1 MNLKTRDSYLVQ
13 MSGEIKLVIPK
24 GSLEEQ
30 TIKFLKLADLEVI
43 RRSPRDYNPKIQD
56 FRIST
61 VKVLRPQE
69 IPQYV
74 AAAYF
79 DLGITGLDWVHE
91 TDSDVRIIAE
101 LPYSKTGS
109 EKVKIV
115 LAVDE
120 QSTINSPLDLKQG
133 SMISTE
139 YPRLAKKYFDQKG
152 IAAEIFLSYGATE
165 AKVPDI
171 MDGIVELTETGETL
185 KRSGLKVIDVI
196 LESTTVLITNEASY
210 RAKRRSIDDI
220 KTLILGA
227 IDAQNRALVK
237 MNVPETKLEAI
248 IGILPT
254 MKAPSVAKLYRTDY
268 YAVESV
274 VAKEQIN
281 ELIPKLKQHGA
292 EDILEL
298 PINKIVD

>member
-1 MNLKTRDSYLVQ
+1 
-13 MSGEIKLVIPK
+13 MSDEIKFVIPK

-43 RRSPRDYNPKIQD
+43 RKNPRDYNPKIKD
-56 FRIST
+56 FRISS

-79 DLGITGLDWVHE
+79 DLGITGLDWVRE
-91 TDSDVRIIAE
+91 TGSDVRIIAE
-101 LPYSKTGS
+101 LPYSKTAS

-115 LAVDE
+115 LAVHE
-120 QSTINSPLDLKQG
+120 QSAINSPLDLKQG
-133 SMISTE
+133 SRISTE
-139 YPRLAKKYFDQKG
+139 YPRLAKQYFEQVG
-152 IAAEIFLSYGATE
+152 ISVDVFLSYGATE

-196 LESTTVLITNEASY
+196 LESSTVLITNEASY
-210 RAKRRSIDDI
+210 KAKKRSIDDI

-227 IDAQNRALVK
+227 IDAQNRALIK
-237 MNVPETKLEAI
+237 LNVPENRLDDI
-248 IGILPT
+248 IKILPT

-268 YAVESV
+268 YAVETV

-298 PINKIVD
+298 SINKIVD

>member
-1 MNLKTRDSYLVQ
+1 MND
-13 MSGEIKLVIPK
+13 EIRFVIPK

-43 RRSPRDYNPKIQD
+43 RKSPRDYNPKIKD

-74 AAAYF
+74 AAGYF
-79 DLGITGLDWVHE
+79 DLGITGLDWVRE
-91 TDSDVRIIAE
+91 TGSEVRIVAE
-101 LPYSKTGS
+101 LPYSKTAS

-115 LAVDE
+115 LAVHE
-120 QSTINSPLDLKQG
+120 QSTVKTPRDLKQG
-133 SMISTE
+133 SRISTE
-139 YPRLAKKYFDQKG
+139 YPNLAKQYFAQVGVSVD
-152 IAAEIFLSYGATE
+152 IFLSYGATE

-185 KRSGLKVIDVI
+185 KRGGLKVIDII
-196 LESTTVLITNEASY
+196 LESSTVLIANEESY
-210 RAKRRSIDDI
+210 LARHRSIDDI

-227 IDAQNRALVK
+227 IDAQSRALIK
-237 MNVPETKLEAI
+237 MNVPERKLKEI
-248 IGILPT
+248 IAILPT
-254 MKAPSVAKLYRTDY
+254 MKAPSVAKLFETDY

-298 PINKIVD
+298 SISKIVD

>member
-1 MNLKTRDSYLVQ
+1 
-13 MSGEIKLVIPK
+13 MSDEIKFVIPK

-30 TIKFLKLADLEVI
+30 TLKFLKLADLEVI
-43 RRSPRDYNPKIQD
+43 RKGPRDYNPKIKD

-69 IPQYV
+69 IPTYV
-74 AAAYF
+74 AAGYF
-79 DLGITGLDWVHE
+79 DLGITGLDWVRE
-91 TDSDVRIIAE
+91 TGSKIQTIAE
-101 LPYSKTGS
+101 LPYSKTAS

-115 LAVDE
+115 LAVHE
-120 QSTINSPLDLKQG
+120 QSTAKTPLDLKKG
-133 SMISTE
+133 SRISTE
-139 YPRLAKKYFDQKG
+139 YPNLAQQYFARMG
-152 IAAEIFLSYGATE
+152 ISVEIFLSYGATE

-185 KRSGLKVIDVI
+185 RRSGLKVIDVI
-196 LESTTVLITNEASY
+196 LESSTVLIANEKSY
-210 RAKRRSIDDI
+210 LAKRQVIDDV

-227 IDAQNRALVK
+227 IDAQNRALIK
-237 MNVPETKLEAI
+237 MNVQKRKLKEI
-248 IGILPT
+248 IAILPT
-254 MKAPSVAKLYRTDY
+254 MKAPSVAELFETDY

-298 PINKIVD
+298 PISKIVD

>member
-1 MNLKTRDSYLVQ
+1 MND
-13 MSGEIKLVIPK
+13 EIRFVIPK

-43 RRSPRDYNPKIQD
+43 RKSPRDYNPKIKD

-74 AAAYF
+74 AAGYF
-79 DLGITGLDWVHE
+79 DLGITGLDWVRE
-91 TDSDVRIIAE
+91 TGSEVRIVAE
-101 LPYSKTGS
+101 LPYSKTAS

-115 LAVDE
+115 LAVHE
-120 QSTINSPLDLKQG
+120 QSTVKTPRDLKQG
-133 SMISTE
+133 SRISTE
-139 YPRLAKKYFDQKG
+139 YPNLAKQYFAQVGVSVD
-152 IAAEIFLSYGATE
+152 IFLSYGATE

-185 KRSGLKVIDVI
+185 KRGGLKVIDII
-196 LESTTVLITNEASY
+196 LESSTVLIANEESY
-210 RAKRRSIDDI
+210 LAKHRSIDDI

-227 IDAQNRALVK
+227 IDAQSRALIK
-237 MNVPETKLEAI
+237 MNVPERKLKEI
-248 IGILPT
+248 IAILPT
-254 MKAPSVAKLYRTDY
+254 MKAPSVAKLFETDY

-298 PINKIVD
+298 SISKIVD

>member
-1 MNLKTRDSYLVQ
+1 MQ
-13 MSGEIKLVIPK
+13 MSDEIRFVIPK

-43 RRSPRDYNPKIQD
+43 RKSSRDYNPVIKD
-56 FRIST
+56 SRISS

-74 AAAYF
+74 AAGYF
-79 DLGITGLDWVHE
+79 DLGITGLDWVQE
-91 TDSDVRIIAE
+91 TGGDVRIIAE
-101 LPYSKTGS
+101 LPYSKTSS
-109 EKVKIV
+109 EKVSIV
-115 LAVDE
+115 LAVHE
-120 QSTINSPLDLKQG
+120 QSKIKKPFDLKQG
-133 SMISTE
+133 SRISTE
-139 YPRLAKKYFDQKG
+139 YPNIAKKYFAKLG
-152 IAAEIFLSYGATE
+152 VSVEVFVSYGATE

-171 MDGIVELTETGETL
+171 VDGIVELTETGETL

-196 LESTTVLITNEASY
+196 LESSTVLIANKESY
-210 RAKRRSIDDI
+210 IAKRRTIDDI

-227 IDAQNRALVK
+227 IDAQNRALIK
-237 MNVPETKLEAI
+237 MNVPEKKLKEI
-248 IGILPT
+248 IAILPT
-254 MKAPSVAKLYRTDY
+254 MKAPSVAKLYDTDY

-274 VAKEQIN
+274 VAKAQIN

-298 PINKIVD
+298 SINKIVD

>member
-1 MNLKTRDSYLVQ
+1 MND
-13 MSGEIKLVIPK
+13 EIRFVIPK

-43 RRSPRDYNPKIQD
+43 RKSPRDYNPKIKD

-74 AAAYF
+74 AAGYF
-79 DLGITGLDWVHE
+79 DLGITGLDWVRE
-91 TDSDVRIIAE
+91 TGSEVRIVAE
-101 LPYSKTGS
+101 LPYSKTAS

-115 LAVDE
+115 LAVHE
-120 QSTINSPLDLKQG
+120 QSTVKTPRDLKQG
-133 SMISTE
+133 SRISTE
-139 YPRLAKKYFDQKG
+139 YPNLAKQYFGQMGVSVDV
-152 IAAEIFLSYGATE
+152 FLSYGATE

-185 KRSGLKVIDVI
+185 KRGGLKVIDVI
-196 LESTTVLITNEASY
+196 LESSTVLIANEESY
-210 RAKRRSIDDI
+210 LAKHRSIDDI

-227 IDAQNRALVK
+227 IDAQSRALIK
-237 MNVPETKLEAI
+237 MNVPERKLKEI
-248 IGILPT
+248 IAILPT
-254 MKAPSVAKLYRTDY
+254 MKAPSVAKLFETDY

-298 PINKIVD
+298 SINKIVD

>member
-1 MNLKTRDSYLVQ
+1 
-13 MSGEIKLVIPK
+13 MSEKIKFVIPK

-30 TIKFLKLADLEVI
+30 TLKFLRLADLEVI
-43 RRSPRDYNPKIQD
+43 RKGSRDYNPRIND

-69 IPQYV
+69 IPKYV
-74 AAAYF
+74 AAGYF
-79 DLGITGLDWVHE
+79 DLGITGLDWVRE
-91 TDSDVRIIAE
+91 TGSKVKIVTE
-101 LPYSKTGS
+101 LPYSKTAY

-115 LAVDE
+115 LAVHE
-120 QSTINSPLDLKQG
+120 QSKAKTPYDLKKG
-133 SMISTE
+133 SRISTE
-139 YPRLAKKYFDQKG
+139 YPNLAQEYFERIGVSVD
-152 IAAEIFLSYGATE
+152 ISLSYGATE

-185 KRSGLKVIDVI
+185 RRGGLKIIDII
-196 LESTTVLITNEASY
+196 LESSTVLIANEKSY
-210 RAKRRSIDDI
+210 LAKRRSIDDI

-227 IDAQNRALVK
+227 IDAQNRVLIK
-237 MNVPETKLEAI
+237 LNVPKRKLKEI
-248 IGILPT
+248 IAILPT
-254 MKAPSVAKLYRTDY
+254 MKAPSVAKLFDTDY

-298 PINKIVD
+298 SISKIID